1 MLIKFYSI
9 LVKSGEDLRQE
20 QFATQLINEFSQ
32 IFKIEKVD
40 AWVNTYEIISTGNNI
55 GLIECIPNSVSLD
68 YLKRKSKDITSLKQF
83 YEKYFGPVNSES
95 NLYL

>member
-1 MLIKFYSI
+1 LLIKFYSI